1 MGAGGWQQARALG
14 RVDGPS
20 MEMLSKVREARAGG
34 IGRLGYR
41 RPSGRGG
48 RSAVAGFAA
57 SGSPRQGA
65 RRAAT
70 GAQVKSGDRV
80 KNFGGEKA
88 CVAWGA
94 GSAGLCPI
102 MNSAFP

>member
-1 MGAGGWQQARALG
+1 
-14 RVDGPS
+14 

-41 RPSGRGG
+41 R
-48 RSAVAGFAA
+48 AAAG
-57 SGSPRQGA
+57 
-65 RRAAT
+65 
-70 GAQVKSGDRV
+70 VGDRRRGFTGRRPPFLGTGLV
-80 KNFGGEKA
+80 RPGIQVRTKTTGEKFGGETA
-88 CVAWGA
+88 CAAWGV